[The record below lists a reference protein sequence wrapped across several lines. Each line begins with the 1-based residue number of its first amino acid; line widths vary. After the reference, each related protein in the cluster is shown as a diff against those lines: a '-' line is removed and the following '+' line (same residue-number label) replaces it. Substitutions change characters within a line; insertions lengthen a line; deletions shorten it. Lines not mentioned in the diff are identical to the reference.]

1 MPVIESIRK
10 KLDEEEYTADVFVYL
25 KKAFDTVNHE
35 ILIDKIEE
43 HCVRGVAKE
52 EFCLYLK
59 NIEQF
64 VP

>member
-35 ILIDKIEE
+35 IPIDKIEE
-43 HCVRGVAKE
+43 YCVRGVAKE
-52 EFCLYLK
+52 
-59 NIEQF
+59 
-64 VP
+64 